1 MKWLRSVIFGL
12 CLIPVVCLGQTI
24 QFWKFGSASDS
35 ANQGLAKW
43 VDQWN
48 KENPDKQVQIRFFPF
63 GEYMDG
69 TLLTTA
75 FASGSG
81 PDIFWASPGTFLQ
94 YAKGGVLAD
103 ISDLFTPEA
112 KQDFSQASIDA
123 ITIDGKQY
131 AMPFDRSL
139 SPCSTIQSFCKR
151 LGSRFQRRGTSCWPP
166 PKNLKRPIWFRL

>member
-1 MKWLRSVIFGL
+1 MVEVSHSRSLSHACSLF
-12 CLIPVVCLGQTI
+12 GQTI

-43 VDQWN
+43 VEQWN
-48 KENPDKQVQIRFFPF
+48 KENPGKQVQIRFFPF

-75 FASGSG
+75 FASGTG
-81 PDIFWASPGTFLQ
+81 PDIFWASPGTFLR

-112 KQDFSQASIDA
+112 KQDFSPASIEA
-123 ITIDGKQY
+123 ITVDGKQY
-131 AMPFDRSL
+131 AMPFEQEPVALLYNPDLLQKGRSPG
-139 SPCSTIQSFCKR
+139 SKDVGRAVVR
-151 LGSRFQRRGTSCWPP
+151 LRKT
-166 PKNLKRPIWFRL
+166 